1 MTLSTDTRS
10 PQETAADRLPGL
22 TRYIYG
28 TTRLGDGSLPF
39 EDRVAVA
46 RAAIETGAALHT
58 SHTYGD
64 ALQVLNAAFDRDRS
78 HIPPFIVKIGWD
90 SVAQVREIIGQN
102 LEPLGLTHLPVGQLC
117 SGGALAAQYRTGGPE
132 NDGLSQLKAEGLVGR
147 FVQEI
152 WPWNSDV
159 AVDALRGGH
168 NEGIVDGYIF
178 YLNPLQRF
186 ASEELWTLLRERGES
201 IVAMR
206 TTCGGSLDRL
216 RNHGPEY
223 LKSRAA
229 QMAPVVERSGC
240 ASWPEFCVRFALGY
254 PQVVSTVG
262 ATARIE
268 NLQELVSAVENAVPL
283 PADVQAE
290 IEELQRGWYEQH
302 DRFAEPWSM

>member
-1 MTLSTDTRS
+1 MTQTSS
-10 PQETAADRLPGL
+10 QNFSARLPGL
-22 TRYIYG
+22 TRCIYG
-28 TTRLGDGSLPF
+28 TTRLGDDSLPF

-46 RAAIETGAALHT
+46 RAAIDAGLALHT

-64 ALQVLNAAFDRDRS
+64 ALQVLNAAFDQDRS
-78 HIPPFIVKIGWD
+78 QIPPFIVKIGWD
-90 SVAQVREIIGQN
+90 SVAQVREVIGQN

-117 SGGALAAQYRTGGPE
+117 FGGNLAEQYRTGGPE
-132 NDGLSQLKAEGLVGR
+132 NDGLRQLKAEGLVGR

-168 NEGIVDGYIF
+168 NKGIVDGYIF

-186 ASEELWTLLRERGES
+186 ASEELWNMLLERGET

-216 RNHGPEY
+216 RDHGPDY
-223 LKSRAA
+223 LKARAA
-229 QMAPVVERSGC
+229 QIAPIYARSGC
-240 ASWPEFCVRFALGY
+240 ASWPEFCARFALGY
-254 PQVVSTVG
+254 SNVVSTVG
-262 ATARIE
+262 ATSRIA
-268 NLQELVSAVENAVPL
+268 NLNELIAAVQSAVPL
-283 PADVQAE
+283 PAGIHAE

-302 DRFAEPWSM
+302 DQFAEPWSM

>member
-1 MTLSTDTRS
+1 MTQTLSL
-10 PQETAADRLPGL
+10 QETAAARLPGL
-22 TRYIYG
+22 TRFVYG

-46 RAAIETGAALHT
+46 RAAIDAGLALHT

-64 ALQVLNAAFDRDRS
+64 ALQVLNAAFDQNRS

-90 SVAQVREIIGQN
+90 SAAQVREVIGQN
-102 LEPLGLTHLPVGQLC
+102 LQPLGLTHLPVGQLC
-117 SGGALAAQYRTGGPE
+117 FGGALAEQYRTGGPE
-132 NDGLSQLKAEGLVGR
+132 NDGLRQIKADGLVGR

-159 AVDALRGGH
+159 AVDALNGGF
-168 NEGIVDGYIF
+168 NTGIIDGYIF

-186 ASEELWTLLRERGES
+186 ASEQLWTMLMERGET

-216 RNHGPEY
+216 REHGPDY
-223 LKSRAA
+223 LKARAA
-229 QMAPVVERSGC
+229 LMAPIYARSGC
-240 ASWPEFCVRFALGY
+240 ASWPEFCARFALGY
-254 PQVVSTVG
+254 SNVISTVG
-262 ATARIE
+262 ATSRIE
-268 NLQELVSAVENAVPL
+268 NLNELIAAVQNAVPL
-283 PADVQAE
+283 PADIHAE

-302 DRFAEPWSM
+302 DRHAEPWSM

>member
-1 MTLSTDTRS
+1 MSTSTKF
-10 PQETAADRLPGL
+10 PQAAARLPGL

-28 TTRLGDGSLPF
+28 TTRLGDESIAF

-46 RAAIETGAALHT
+46 QAALDTGSALHT
-58 SHTYGD
+58 SHTYGT

-78 HIPPFIVKIGWD
+78 QIPSFIVKIGWD
-90 SVAQVREIIGQN
+90 SVAQVREVIRQN
-102 LEPLGLTHLPVGQLC
+102 LEPLGLAHLPVGQLC
-117 SGGALAAQYRTGGPE
+117 FGGVLAEQYRTGGPE
-132 NDGLSQLKAEGLVGR
+132 NDGLRQLKAEGLVGR

-159 AVDALRGGH
+159 AVDAIRAGH

-186 ASEELWTLLRERGES
+186 ASEELWSLLRERGET

-206 TTCGGSLDRL
+206 TTCGGSLNRL
-216 RNHGPEY
+216 LEHGPDY
-223 LKSRAA
+223 LKARAA
-229 QMAPVVERSGC
+229 QMAPVFERSGC
-240 ASWPEFCVRFALGY
+240 ASWPEFCVRFTLGY

-268 NLQELVSAVENAVPL
+268 NLQELVEDVGKAVPL
-283 PADVQAE
+283 PTDVQAE
-290 IEELQRGWYEQH
+290 IEQLQRGWYEQH
-302 DRFAEPWSM
+302 DQYAAPWSM

>member
-1 MTLSTDTRS
+1 MTHTFSL
-10 PQETAADRLPGL
+10 QETVAARLPDL
-22 TRYIYG
+22 TRFVYG

-39 EDRVAVA
+39 ENRVAVA
-46 RAAIETGAALHT
+46 RAAIDARLALHT

-64 ALQVLNAAFDRDRS
+64 ALQVLRAAFDQDRS

-90 SVAQVREIIGQN
+90 SVAQVREVIGQN

-117 SGGALAAQYRTGGPE
+117 FGGSLAEQYRRGGPE
-132 NDGLSQLKAEGLVGR
+132 NDGLRQLKAEGLVGR

-159 AVDALRGGH
+159 AVDALHGGH
-168 NEGIVDGYIF
+168 NAGIVDGYIF

-186 ASEELWTLLRERGES
+186 ASEELWTMLMERGET

-216 RNHGPEY
+216 REHGPDY
-223 LKSRAA
+223 LKARVA
-229 QMAPVVERSGC
+229 QMAPIYARSGC
-240 ASWPEFCVRFALGY
+240 ASWLEFCARFALGY
-254 PQVVSTVG
+254 SNVVSTVG
-262 ATARIE
+262 ATSRIE
-268 NLQELVSAVENAVPL
+268 NLNELVTAVQNAVPL
-283 PADVQAE
+283 PADIHAE

-302 DRFAEPWSM
+302 DRHAEPWSM

>member
-1 MTLSTDTRS
+1 MTQTSA
-10 PQETAADRLPGL
+10 PQETAAARLPGL
-22 TRYIYG
+22 TRFVYG

-39 EDRVAVA
+39 EDRVAVV
-46 RAAIETGAALHT
+46 RAAIDAGLALHT

-64 ALQVLNAAFDRDRS
+64 ALQVLRAAFDQDPAPV
-78 HIPPFIVKIGWD
+78 PPFIVKIGWD
-90 SVAQVREIIGQN
+90 SAAQVREVIQQN

-117 SGGALAAQYRTGGPE
+117 FGGNLAEQYRTGGSE
-132 NDGLSQLKAEGLVGR
+132 NDGLRQIKADGLVGR

-159 AVDALRGGH
+159 AVDALNGGF

-186 ASEELWTLLRERGES
+186 ASEQLWTMLQERGET

-216 RNHGPEY
+216 RDHGPAY
-223 LKSRAA
+223 LQARAA
-229 QMAPVVERSGC
+229 QMAPIYARSGC
-240 ASWPEFCVRFALGY
+240 TSWPEFCARFAFGY
-254 PQVVSTVG
+254 SNVVSTVG

-268 NLQELVSAVENAVPL
+268 NLNELSCGCPKRC
-283 PADVQAE
+283 PAAC
-290 IEELQRGWYEQH
+290 QH
-302 DRFAEPWSM
+302 SRRD